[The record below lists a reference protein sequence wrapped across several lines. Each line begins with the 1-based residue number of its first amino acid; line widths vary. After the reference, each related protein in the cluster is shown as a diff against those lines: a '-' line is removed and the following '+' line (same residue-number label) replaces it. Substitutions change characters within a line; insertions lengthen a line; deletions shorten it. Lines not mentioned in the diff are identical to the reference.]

1 MSIFSNIEVLGNL
14 EYKLSNTVMYSYI
27 FNIEIICIS
36 FIICLVMIFSVVLLS
51 RRLQIFLKIELEK
64 VLLFIIISQM
74 FLFIMVMNLKGG
86 FYNIIKLENT
96 DQLLRDGQELPDLPS
111 YRYNISAL
119 FGVLILNFL
128 YIIK

>member
-96 DQLLRDGQELPDLPS
+96 DQLLRDGQD
-111 YRYNISAL
+111 Y
-119 FGVLILNFL
+119 LICHHIG
-128 YIIK
+128 II